1 MLKENFFSHFF
12 INQRIA
18 ETKKRIISKMM
29 DSEEYNSLQRPFS
42 DGGEHLGLDGETIV
56 K

>member
-1 MLKENFFSHFF
+1 MPKEEVFSHFI
-12 INQRIA
+12 INQRLA
-18 ETKKRIISKMM
+18 ETKKRIISEMM

-42 DGGEHLGLDGETIV
+42 DGGEHFGLDGETIV